1 MSETIKTGNQNPEHE
16 CPFDPNNY
24 KGEQIVAPEG
34 SFYWALI
41 QLKLGKKVHRSDWA
55 DKEQLN
61 FVPRRTDTEGKFD
74 YLSHIDKSNK
84 YGNWAPWQP
93 MQEDL
98 MACDWAL
105 MQDAIKPE
113 PGLESGNLVFDL
125 KLDIIISSWGAQRTW
140 GYRGEKGGPAYNN
153 SLFGS
158 LNMIR
163 NNTDIKTV
171 TAFYVSDIADIYQKF
186 QYIHFH
192 FFSEKMNDLRY
203 DSEIKE
209 KTLQVSVD
217 NVTYNLGKPT
227 TAPFDGEL
235 GWMATYS
242 NEQNPAVDELI
253 KVLQQVG
260 ETKRFYCV
268 WK

>member
-1 MSETIKTGNQNPEHE
+1 MSETIKTGNQNPENE

-41 QLKLGKKVHRSDWA
+41 QLKLSKKVRRSDWA
-55 DKEQLN
+55 DKEQLS

-84 YGNWAPWQP
+84 HGNWAPWQP

-105 MQDAIKPE
+105 IQEAITPE
-113 PGLESGNLVFDL
+113 ERENLVFDL
-125 KLDIIISSWGAQRTW
+125 KSDMSISSWGAQRTW
-140 GYRGEKGGPAYNN
+140 GYIGEKGGPHYDP
-153 SLFGS
+153 SLLGS

-171 TAFYVSDIADIYQKF
+171 TAFVVSDVADIYQKF
-186 QYIHFH
+186 QYIRFN
-192 FFSEKMNDLRY
+192 FFSEKMNDLQY
-203 DSEIKE
+203 ASEIKE
-209 KTLQVSVD
+209 KNLQVTVD

-227 TAPFDGEL
+227 TARFENGL
-235 GWMATYS
+235 GWRTAYS
-242 NEQNPAVDELI
+242 NEQNSAVDELI
-253 KVLQQVG
+253 KVLQQTG
-260 ETKRFYCV
+260 KTKRFYCV

>member
-1 MSETIKTGNQNPEHE
+1 MSETIKTGNQNPENE

-24 KGEQIVAPEG
+24 KGEQIIAPEG

-41 QLKLGKKVHRSDWA
+41 QLKLGKKVRRSDWA

-84 YGNWAPWQP
+84 HGNWAPWQP

-105 MQDAIKPE
+105 IQEAITPE
-113 PGLESGNLVFDL
+113 ERENLVFDI
-125 KLDIIISSWGAQRTW
+125 KLDMFKSSLSGQGTW
-140 GYRGEKGGPAYNN
+140 GYIGEKGGPLYDP
-153 SLFGS
+153 SLLGS

-171 TAFYVSDIADIYQKF
+171 TAFYVRDKVRYDETIKHF
-186 QYIHFH
+186 RFH
-192 FFSEKMNDLRY
+192 FLP
-203 DSEIKE
+203 EIKHDWQYGRVIE
-209 KTLQVSVD
+209 AKTLQVTVD

-227 TAPFDGEL
+227 GCTFNSENG
-235 GWMATYS
+235 GMIMYS
-242 NEQNPAVDELI
+242 NEEYPAVDELI
-253 KVLQQVG
+253 KVLQQTG
-260 ETKRFYCV
+260 KTKRFYCV